1 MRSAGGIDK
10 VTVSS
15 IANIMSARDGLH
27 VRFLKGHRAEGSHDV
42 LKSGER
48 LILLN
53 PEKTEGKY
61 WRRDILFHELWHDLS
76 RDGGTKVLTEEIYRR
91 SAPAFQH
98 MVVDRYTKYYNGVS
112 MSKFL
117 DGKKWTEENVKAYF
131 DTYTKISY
139 DEVMEE
145 VAAGTAGRVMGSKNF
160 IKNFRDVSMLR
171 RVFYGISDFCR
182 AMVNKTYMTNGEETA
197 GFMLSFKEALTFRRL
212 YELAYTKER
221 FHLDEGVLRAMEEI
235 FMERDEGDSE
245 RARTKKSLSLD
256 GENDLAE
263 KNPKL
268 TDADLDEYMKT
279 GKTGHTRNRKTDLY
293 KLGKKPILTNESEV
307 ASFML
312 DVIHG
317 KAPGE
322 VRAFA
327 KIGSRLAN
335 AILAKDRSLD
345 VLGNYLE
352 LHADDLRESYKRHKN
367 PKEYGDIPL
376 SDDDFKNIPQILD
389 GFDGV
394 LLTNTHNHKKEI
406 HLYKETDD
414 GYIKIL
420 VVASSERRSLLVTK
434 LIGVTKE
441 KFNRKYSKKIERDAG
456 RPRGQT
462 EQSEASNPPTEARRT
477 AGALSDNSIPQV
489 PPKVNSKKSL
499 SLDADYMDAV
509 KRGDMDTAQRM
520 VDEAARKT
528 GYTVKA
534 YHGTPIK
541 GITTFDP
548 SKIGTTTDDGVF
560 GHGFYF
566 STNKLTADSYA
577 TVNGKTMPVFLK
589 AENPWWAVGHKL
601 KDVANELDISE
612 NSLTIKKAGIGS
624 VVAPVSVAIRSFSS
638 HLIER
643 GYDLIV
649 VQHGKND
656 YEIVVFDNKRIK
668 SADPVTYDDDGNVI
682 PLSKRFDTTKSDI
695 RYSLSLDSDIPSL
708 SAAEV
713 EGDANRVSWGF
724 SWTDEKLLSN
734 IRKVQQYFR
743 ERYPD
748 HMVEFELDNK
758 KKRVVV
764 VAVQPWRFREDFSG
778 FTVPPAKNDAYHEE
792 LTALFR
798 SIGISDDRISEHIS
812 VFETEEEK
820 NETIERAKK
829 KNEGRRLKVYHKQ
842 EVAKSI
848 EGVLSNVLSPIV
860 GPSKLMGKKKRAL
873 ITRLWQELNRAKASE
888 REKLAE
894 RFAEELIVSTVYDDY
909 EVNAEYEQML
919 VDGTVESYEM
929 LNEYRKKL
937 DVSAVIENA
946 KGSIGVEK
954 VNVLRK
960 RWGAGKDG
968 ISPRQAFYELQA
980 QGFLVDLEAANNEA
994 DILIALNEEYE
1005 RLKERTSMRRE
1016 LLPLAAMSEERLSA
1030 IKSELKTSLLTFF
1043 NEGGK
1048 DTKYGKLARRY
1059 QEQGKYYIET

>member
-1 MRSAGGIDK
+1 MMRSAGGIDK

-27 VRFLKGHRAEGSHDV
+27 VRFMKGHRAEGSHDV

-91 SAPAFQH
+91 SLSAFQH

-112 MSKFL
+112 MSQFL

-256 GENDLAE
+256 GVITAEMSDTERTAILNKKSIVAPIYEGQADAAISREESALKHYKIGIVKAALEKLAE
-263 KNPKL
+263 EFGVINQTINIEDVNVRVTLSKRNIGESLSKEADPVQMAKL
-268 TDADLDEYMKT
+268 LPVLKDAVENSVGIERHDNRYYFDTDTVYFENLLGGFVDGDSLVPVRFGLKHSVT
-279 GKTGHTRNRKTDLY
+279 GKATLYVVVDQNAISRKEIEENKKTEVLTTTAPLKADSSAARSVIYSISQIIPFVNSKDVLRYIPDDMLSEEQRKTKWKGIAETVEKTSEKNDNKYAKYLSAGNIYAARQMIIAAAKANGYTIKVYHGSNAEFTVFDITKSRSWDGTPDYDLPGFY
-293 KLGKKPILTNESEV
+293 FSESTDESGGYGDTVKEYYIKIEKPYE
-307 ASFML
+307 
-312 DVIHG
+312 
-317 KAPGE
+317 
-322 VRAFA
+322 
-327 KIGSRLAN
+327 GSLYRLAKEKGSYRK
-335 AILAKDRSLD
+335 AYE
-345 VLGNYLE
+345 YLIAE
-352 LHADDLRESYKRHKN
+352 GY
-367 PKEYGDIPL
+367 
-376 SDDDFKNIPQILD
+376 
-389 GFDGV
+389 
-394 LLTNTHNHKKEI
+394 
-406 HLYKETDD
+406 D
-414 GYIKIL
+414 GYIDTEMGEGFTEYIVLKPENIKSTD
-420 VVASSERRSLLVTK
+420 VITYDDQDRIVP
-434 LIGVTKE
+434 I
-441 KFNRKYSKKIERDAG
+441 SKRFDN
-456 RPRGQT
+456 
-462 EQSEASNPPTEARRT
+462 SNPDTRY
-477 AGALSDNSIPQV
+477 
-489 PPKVNSKKSL
+489 SL
-499 SLDADYMDAV
+499 SLDAD
-509 KRGDMDTAQRM
+509 
-520 VDEAARKT
+520 
-528 GYTVKA
+528 
-534 YHGTPIK
+534 
-541 GITTFDP
+541 
-548 SKIGTTTDDGVF
+548 
-560 GHGFYF
+560 
-566 STNKLTADSYA
+566 
-577 TVNGKTMPVFLK
+577 
-589 AENPWWAVGHKL
+589 
-601 KDVANELDISE
+601 
-612 NSLTIKKAGIGS
+612 
-624 VVAPVSVAIRSFSS
+624 
-638 HLIER
+638 
-643 GYDLIV
+643 
-649 VQHGKND
+649 
-656 YEIVVFDNKRIK
+656 
-668 SADPVTYDDDGNVI
+668 I
-682 PLSKRFDTTKSDI
+682 P
-695 RYSLSLDSDIPSL
+695 PL

-713 EGDANRVSWGF
+713 EENANRVSWGF
-724 SWTDEKLLSN
+724 SWTDDKLLSN
-734 IRKVQQYFR
+734 IRKVQKYFR

-748 HMVEFELDNK
+748 HMVEFELNNK
-758 KKRVVV
+758 KKRIVI
-764 VAVQPWRFREDFSG
+764 VAIRPMREARMSKG
-778 FTVPPAKNDAYHEE
+778 FAVPLAENDAYHGE

-829 KNEGRRLKVYHKQ
+829 NNEGRRLKVYHKQ

-937 DVSAVIENA
+937 DVSAVIEDA

-968 ISPRQAFYELQA
+968 ISPRQAFDELQA
-980 QGFLVDLEAANNEA
+980 QGFLVDLETANNEA

-1016 LLPLAAMSEERLSA
+1016 LLPLAAMSEERLSS
-1030 IKSELKTSLLTFF
+1030 IKNELKTSLLAFF
-1043 NEGGK
+1043 TEGGK